1 MEEQLIIEV
10 WDTFR
15 DYIPE
20 KSREIAASQ
29 FVDFLVSK
37 DVEVATFESLMGY
50 DAHLDTAIQATLDEF
65 NEVDEDDYG
74 IDGDDEDY

>member
-20 KSREIAASQ
+20 KSRDIAASQ

-50 DAHLDTAIQATLDEF
+50 DAYLDTAIEATLDEF